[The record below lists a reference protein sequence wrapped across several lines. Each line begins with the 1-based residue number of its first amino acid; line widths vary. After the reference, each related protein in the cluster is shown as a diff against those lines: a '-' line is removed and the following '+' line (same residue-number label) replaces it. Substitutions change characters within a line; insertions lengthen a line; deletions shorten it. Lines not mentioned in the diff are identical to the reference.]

1 MVKIERKLPEKKT
14 VLDVLNVG
22 VPWLIAV
29 PMQSLDNWNIVHK
42 VLIYVFNIFTIKIVG
57 LKLLR
62 GFSQFF
68 PVFTWEKPWPFSQFF
83 PVIT

>member
-42 VLIYVFNIFTIKIVG
+42 VLIYVFNIFTIKNAG

-62 GFSQFF
+62 GFSRYLPGKNPDLF
-68 PVFTWEKPWPFSQFF
+68 PSFSR
-83 PVIT
+83 